1 MDNTEWIFVGQE
13 ALQLRLD
20 TKLDLSGASDLKI
33 KYKKPNGS
41 TGEWAGI
48 LYSTTYI
55 QKSFINDANELDK
68 EGIWTFWTCA
78 TMSDG
83 RLIQG
88 KPVQYQVRA
97 EGSTK

>member
-1 MDNTEWIFVGQE
+1 MDNTNWIFVGQE

-20 TKLDLSGASDLKI
+20 TKLDLTGASDLKI
-33 KYKKPNGS
+33 KFKRPDGS
-41 TGEWAGI
+41 AGEWGGT
-48 LYSTTYI
+48 LYSTTFI
-55 QKSFINDANELDK
+55 QKSFINDADELNGA
-68 EGIWTFWTCA
+68 GIWTFWTCA

-97 EGSTK
+97 EGSVN